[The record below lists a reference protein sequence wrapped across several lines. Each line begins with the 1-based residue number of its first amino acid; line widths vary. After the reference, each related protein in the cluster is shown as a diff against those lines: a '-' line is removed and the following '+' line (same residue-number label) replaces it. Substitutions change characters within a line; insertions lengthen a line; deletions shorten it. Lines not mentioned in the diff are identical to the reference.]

1 MKIAKNYSEPELLHD
16 LVTLGSQDEAIKHL
30 YREHYLKVQA
40 YINQNGGADEDAE
53 DIFQDAVINF
63 IQVLNAGKF
72 RGECSSGTFLY
83 SLCRHAWLN
92 EFKRKNRARLR
103 EEKFGKGMETIELD
117 VSESL
122 VTHEIKMELQQL
134 LSTLG
139 ETCKKI
145 LLAFYYEE
153 LSMKEILLQLDY
165 ENEQVV
171 RNKKYKC
178 LKKLEEVLAA
188 QPQTVKNLQSVL
200 LYER

>member
-1 MKIAKNYSEPELLHD
+1 MKIGKNYQEPELLRD
-16 LVTLGSQDEAIKHL
+16 LVTRGLQDDAIRYL
-30 YREHYLKVQA
+30 YREHFLKVKS
-40 YINQNGGADEDAE
+40 YINLNSGSDEDAE
-53 DIFQDAVINF
+53 DIFQDAVISF
-63 IQVLNAGKF
+63 IQILESGRF

-92 EFKRKNRARLR
+92 EFKRRNRAKLR

-117 VSESL
+117 SSEAI
-122 VTHEIKMELQQL
+122 VTQEIKASLQQL
-134 LSTLG
+134 LGTLG
-139 ETCKKI
+139 DTCKKI

-153 LSMKEILLQLDY
+153 LSMKEILQQLDY

-178 LKKLEEVLAA
+178 LKKLEEVLANH
-188 QPQTVKNLQSVL
+188 PQTVKNLQSVF